1 MFLSRKTKNPRPVV
15 PLPDSE
21 ADGWVILESA
31 GRGVFA
37 VMCRDAHM
45 DSMDDADSTD
55 YEELFE
61 EFRDDPQSVLRP
73 AVSTPVASG
82 IIVSAALLYVLPLT
96 AWLLK
101 VAAERAAGQAV
112 DALGNA
118 TRAKLGHLL
127 RRRRDDGAPED
138 APDTAAG
145 PGTDAVP
152 DAGAGPDA
160 LDADEERAVLT
171 ALTAYAESL
180 GADAAEAREVS
191 EAIIRFLRGRGGG
204 SSDGR

>member
-1 MFLSRKTKNPRPVV
+1 MV

-21 ADGWVILESA
+21 ADDWVILEGA
-31 GRGVFA
+31 GRGVFE
-37 VMCRDAHM
+37 VMLRDAHT
-45 DSMDDADSTD
+45 DSTDVADVTD

-73 AVSTPVASG
+73 AVKPPVASG
-82 IIVSAALLYVLPLT
+82 ITVSAALLYVLPLT

-101 VAAERAAGQAV
+101 VSAERAAGQAV
-112 DALGNA
+112 DALGKA

-145 PGTDAVP
+145 QGT

-160 LDADEERAVLT
+160 LEANEERAVLT
-171 ALTAYAESL
+171 ALAAYAESL

-191 EAIIRFLRGRGGG
+191 EAIIRFLRGRGGA
-204 SSDGR
+204 SSDGQ